1 VSGDRRG
8 RVGVGALGYRLPTVG
23 PILCRKMA
31 APAEIEHRKPFRAS
45 HLRSFPPISA
55 NRAAVEIIDAVDL
68 NLLQMM
74 QVTGKDKFYVGLG
87 LVEQMMQ
94 IRGVMG

>member
-1 VSGDRRG
+1 MSAWGRG
-8 RVGVGALGYRLPTVG
+8 RLGYRLPTVG

-55 NRAAVEIIDAVDL
+55 DCAAVEIIDAVDL
-68 NLLQMM
+68 NLLKMM
-74 QVTGKDKFYVGLG
+74 EVTGKDEFHIRLG
-87 LVEQMMQ
+87 LIEDLVQ
-94 IRGVMG
+94 IRGIVR